1 MDDHQSFKIWPD
13 HKEDNS
19 IMTGSDHFG
28 FLIYVSWKMMGWVL
42 VMAGVLLALR
52 CLRMWLLSAWLRE
65 SGLEH
70 LGARMDRNTAILQS
84 LHEEGTLSGG
94 GNLPRS
100 SSSAFATYNETSEA
114 RSGSQLSDNPPK
126 YEDVVCQTPQIQLV
140 VGESEGMDKA
150 DEDDGCP
157 TANSDPT
164 TDVATAGAALPTNHC
179 QEQPSATEQE
189 EEPPSYS
196 EIFHQ
201 QD

>member
-52 CLRMWLLSAWLRE
+52 CLRMWLLRWEGQRLNYIHFRVNFKDFVLFFPLELKNVKFDKKSPTFHNSAWLRE
-65 SGLEH
+65 SGLDH

-84 LHEEGTLSGG
+84 LVHEEGTMGGG

-114 RSGSQLSDNPPK
+114 RSGSQLSDK
-126 YEDVVCQTPQIQLV
+126 
-140 VGESEGMDKA
+140 
-150 DEDDGCP
+150 
-157 TANSDPT
+157 
-164 TDVATAGAALPTNHC
+164 
-179 QEQPSATEQE
+179 
-189 EEPPSYS
+189 
-196 EIFHQ
+196 
-201 QD
+201 